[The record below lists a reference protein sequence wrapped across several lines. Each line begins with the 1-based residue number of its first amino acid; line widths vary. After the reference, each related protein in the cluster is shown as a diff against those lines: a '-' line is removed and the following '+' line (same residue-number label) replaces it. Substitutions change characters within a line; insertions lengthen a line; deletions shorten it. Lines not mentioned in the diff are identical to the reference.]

1 MASEAAGTE
10 RCRSARY
17 SPPPVLCCCQAVR
30 RPQPEPLQVI
40 KLRPARDPCN
50 SSSRGIAAAAA
61 GTVETASH
69 AASQQTSSNRHK
81 TAKRESTDGSPS
93 RQAHQQSRLPR
104 GHAGGGRA
112 LHRRPKAAEARAAR
126 ACAPFGQRLVALL
139 TLPLVLRA
147 CLCLLSLVA
156 CLSRLFPVARPS
168 CLLFSPSPLF
178 LDGLS
183 VSRCYPRLFLS
194 RARALCGLSGP
205 QRHPAQEPRV
215 RHEHCYACQL
225 WQRQQLSAHPTPV

>member
-1 MASEAAGTE
+1 MFALLYKIADNQEGTTNNGKPRAAITSCGGAGCGWESKGWELKPTAYE
-10 RCRSARY
+10 NELFKSDKVLRKQKYMRRCF
-17 SPPPVLCCCQAVR
+17 
-30 RPQPEPLQVI
+30 
-40 KLRPARDPCN
+40 
-50 SSSRGIAAAAA
+50 A
-61 GTVETASH
+61 GVVADRMDE
-69 AASQQTSSNRHK
+69 
-81 TAKRESTDGSPS
+81 
-93 RQAHQQSRLPR
+93 
-104 GHAGGGRA
+104 
-112 LHRRPKAAEARAAR
+112 EARAAR